1 MTSYLSS
8 IVMPPESYPFCEP
21 DPQQHCP
28 ENHQNCLEIEQRFR
42 QFAEYV
48 PTAVAMVD
56 NQMRYLAV
64 SRRWQQNWGVNDS
77 NLIGLSHPQVFPSL
91 SENIQVIYQ
100 QCLETGS
107 NAYYQECLCKQNG
120 EIQVVE
126 WQIQPWFNHGGIIG
140 GLILSIE
147 PIEAIAQCQDIVQEL
162 QVTRQAEFLHEFAM
176 NQAADAIFWIKSDGH
191 LSYVN
196 EAACQLLSYTREELL
211 KLTIQDIDLG
221 FSPPIWS
228 EHWLAIKQG
237 RTFTFESTY
246 HTSQGAN
253 ISVEIR
259 VNHLA
264 FHGEEYHCAFVRDI
278 TDRKQAA
285 EALQDANEQLQ
296 AVLDAVPGL
305 VSWVGSD
312 LCYLGVNQHLADA
325 FNLPAE
331 SFIGKKIGFMEKRSN
346 FCDLIG
352 YFFASSELTMSTE
365 VKVNFGKEY
374 RSYLIVGQK
383 YHQGKKAVFVGLD
396 ISDRKQMEMELRQSE
411 AKTRKQAIQLE
422 ETLAELHRTQTQL
435 VYTEKIFSLS
445 QVVAGLAH
453 EINNSIS
460 FIYGNI
466 GYARQYFEDLLEL
479 IKIYEKK
486 LRPEND
492 PDIQE
497 FLVEID
503 FDFINTDFPNILAS
517 MQLGADRIR
526 QVVLSL
532 RNFSR
537 VDQAHK
543 KPVNIHEGIDSTLL
557 LLQNR
562 LQAKAGRPGI
572 TVFKDYGDLPRIDCY
587 AGQLNQ
593 VFINILNNAIDA
605 IEENYRQDPSKT
617 KRESSKILIKTE
629 VTEETIVESH
639 QSIDSEE
646 SNLEPTSLKNQLKNQ
661 TMAVIRIADNGPGIQ
676 DHLQEKL
683 YDPGFTT
690 KAKRQASGLGLTIS
704 RQIVVEKHGGSLT
717 CNSQY
722 GQGSEFV
729 IKIPLLPN
737 FPNKRAAN
745 H

>member
-1 MTSYLSS
+1 
-8 IVMPPESYPFCEP
+8 MPPESSPFCES
-21 DPQQHCP
+21 DPKQNCP
-28 ENHQNCLEIEQRFR
+28 GNRPTCLEIEQRFR
-42 QFAEYV
+42 QFVEYV
-48 PTAVAMVD
+48 PIAVAMVD
-56 NQMRYLAV
+56 CQMRYLAV

-77 NLIGLSHPQVFPSL
+77 DLIGLIHSQVFPSF
-91 SENIQVIYQ
+91 SENSQVIYQ
-100 QCLETGS
+100 QCLDTGS
-107 NAYYQECLCKQNG
+107 NAAYEEYLCKPNG
-120 EIQVVE
+120 EIEWVQ
-126 WQIQPWFNHGGIIG
+126 WQIQPWFNSAGKIG
-140 GLILSIE
+140 GLILSIA
-147 PIEAIAQCQDIVQEL
+147 PIEAIKPCQDIGEEI
-162 QVTRQAEFLHEFAM
+162 QVTRPAEFLHEFAM

-196 EAACQLLSYTREELL
+196 EAACQLLGYTREELL
-211 KLTIQDIDLG
+211 QLTIEDIDPG

-228 EHWLAIKQG
+228 EHWLAIQECI
-237 RTFTFESTY
+237 TFTFESTY
-246 HTSQGAN
+246 HTSQGTN

-264 FHGEEYHCAFVRDI
+264 FNEEEYHCAFVRDI

-312 LCYLGVNQHLADA
+312 LCYIGVNRHLADA
-325 FNLPAE
+325 LKLPAE
-331 SFIGKKIGFMEKRSN
+331 SFIGQKIGFMEKRSN
-346 FCDLIG
+346 FYDLIEQ
-352 YFFASSELTMSTE
+352 FFAKSELTMSTE
-365 VKVNFGKEY
+365 VKIPFESGD

-383 YHQGKKAVFVGLD
+383 YHQGQKAVFVGLD
-396 ISDRKQMEMELRQSE
+396 ISDRQQMEMELRQSE
-411 AKTRKQAIQLE
+411 EQTRKQAIQLE

-466 GYARQYFEDLLEL
+466 GYARQYFEDLIEL
-479 IKIYEKK
+479 IKIYDKK
-486 LRPEND
+486 LPPYED

-503 FDFINTDFPNILAS
+503 FDFMTTDFPNILAS

-537 VDQAHK
+537 VDQPHK

-572 TVFKDYGDLPRIDCY
+572 TVIKDYGNLPKIDCY

-605 IEENYRQDPSKT
+605 LEEHYRQHPNQRK
-617 KRESSKILIKTE
+617 KESSKIFIQTE
-629 VTEETIVESH
+629 VTEANIIELKETIEL
-639 QSIDSEE
+639 EE
-646 SNLEPTSLKNQLKNQ
+646 SNLEPKTLNQ
-661 TMAVIRIADNGPGIQ
+661 TMAVIRIADNGPGIH
-676 DHLQEKL
+676 DDLQEKL

-690 KAKRQASGLGLTIS
+690 KEQGQASGLGLTIS

-729 IKIPLLPN
+729 ITIPLLSKKSSKFSGN
-737 FPNKRAAN
+737 S
-745 H
+745 